1 MKRGIIYNN
10 GHTIVIP
17 NEEIWMTAWEI
28 ADLFY
33 VTPISINHVIKRI
46 LKEKVLIESQV
57 RRYICLENGNH
68 ADVYNLEMVIALSFH
83 FDTGHSILFRRWLIR
98 KASTLADAKPYKARF
113 GQAIRAFSCP
123 FSKNHCRLGTYY
135 AILLFANS
143 DFCAWVS
150 PTKSSSWQLV
160 S

>member
-33 VTPISINHVIKRI
+33 VTPASINHAIKRI
-46 LKEKVLIESQV
+46 LKKEVLIESQV
-57 RRYICLENGNH
+57 HQYICIENGNH
-68 ADVYNLEMVIALSFH
+68 ADVYSLEMVIALSFH

-98 KASTLADAKPYKARF
+98 KASTPYRTPIPILIHLP
-113 GQAIRAFSCP
+113 GTEVCSC
-123 FSKNHCRLGTYY
+123 
-135 AILLFANS
+135 
-143 DFCAWVS
+143 
-150 PTKSSSWQLV
+150 
-160 S
+160 